1 MCAKTHA
8 SAPPAYPLLAPL
20 AGCENRLMSRFLAL
34 LLLAA
39 AAWAAN
45 LKLYLKDGGYQ
56 LVREYKVED
65 DRVRFYSVERSQWEE
80 IPVDLVDIKRTQTEA
95 SARDEKLKEEA
106 KTITEEDNARR
117 ALEKEVLRIPQDP
130 GVYWTDASETH
141 TIKAAESTV
150 HTDKGRTALK
160 IMTGPM
166 INGKGEVEIQG
177 AHSTNI
183 FTDPQQE
190 FYIQVAETEPFG
202 IIKLTPTKGGVRV
215 AENLTF
221 NSMTKEVEEEIN
233 SIDIIIQEMAKG
245 GLYKIW
251 AEKPLPPGEYAVVE
265 YTLGKMNMQIWD
277 FAIKAK

>member
-1 MCAKTHA
+1 
-8 SAPPAYPLLAPL
+8 
-20 AGCENRLMSRFLAL
+20 MSRILAL
-34 LLLAA
+34 LLLAV

-56 LVREYKVED
+56 IVREYKVD
-65 DRVRFYSVERSQWEE
+65 ADRVRFYSVERSQWEE
-80 IPVDLVDIKRTQTEA
+80 IPVDLVDLKRTQAEA
-95 SARDEKLKEEA
+95 SAREEKLKEEA

-117 ALEKEVLRIPQDP
+117 ALEKEILRIPQDP
-130 GVYWTDASETH
+130 GVYWTDAAAAH
-141 TIKAAESTV
+141 PIKAAESTV
-150 HTDKGRTALK
+150 HTNKGRTALR

-177 AHSTNI
+177 AHSTNV

-202 IIKLTPTKGGVRV
+202 IIKLTSKTGLRA
-215 AENLTF
+215 AEDLTF
-221 NSMTKEVEEEIN
+221 NSMTKEVEEQVD
-233 SIDIIIQEMAKG
+233 SIDIIIQPMTHD

-251 AEKPLPPGEYAVVE
+251 AQKPLPPGEYAVAE
-265 YTLGKMNMQIWD
+265 YTLGKMNIQIWD